1 MCEFPQPGAVVEVRS
16 ARWKVLSTDSLTG
29 YHQVNCRG
37 LSGMVRNKEAH
48 FIWQLEDKP
57 KILDPAKIE
66 LVPDES
72 RGLMDTKLHLEAA
85 FRRTPTTTRKPLT
98 LGKAA
103 IDNLEFQHVPVEMAL
118 SQERVRLLIADDVGL
133 GKTFEAGLVTAEL
146 VLRGRA
152 DRILVVTTRAML
164 NQFQKDFWTRFSIP
178 LSRLDSAAIHRMRN
192 RIPAHYNVFDQ
203 FNRAIISI
211 DTLKRDAQIRAA
223 IEASYWQ
230 LIIIDEAH
238 NTATRRSSTGTNS
251 QRAKLAKLLS
261 RRTDSLLLLT
271 ATPHDGSPES
281 FASLIEMLDPT
292 RVPDPK
298 NLRRKDIEDLVV
310 RRFRSSKGVADA
322 LDKAVP
328 ERKLMRRVFALS
340 SEEED
345 AYQSIAD
352 LRLDLDEDRP
362 RARAID
368 LFRTT
373 LAKAIFSS
381 PAACLA
387 TLEGRIKR
395 IDNDTARGTA
405 EDLIQLKNLVE
416 RVRKIDTSAFS
427 KYQNLLRLL
436 KEEMKWTGKKPRDRL
451 VIFSERIATAEWLA
465 ERLQQDIGLSKNQIA
480 RIDGGGVEAD
490 ERIQK
495 ALEDFGQKSSSLR
508 VLIAS
513 DMASEGLNLHYQC
526 HRLIHFDLPWSLLR
540 FQQRNG
546 RIDRYGQD
554 RSPEIIYFVAEST
567 HDRIRQMWVLEKLV
581 EKDAAAQQGVGDP
594 AVFLGTGDAKA
605 EEAEVA
611 EAVISGEGPEVF
623 EKQMDERAAKANT
636 GQSVDDMNRAIFGEY
651 ACTKK
656 WGGGQ
661 AFSGQN
667 GGGSQADAKPPRL
680 FQDTFSYAA
689 QIVERL
695 ATPRSG
701 EHNVFTETPDVDR
714 EERLIRMGIPDDM
727 RARDSFGFA
736 GRGAVDGRYMPPEAV
751 GAGDRIELTDK
762 AQVVSKSV
770 ENAKMHDQAWP
781 SVHFL
786 WDCHPILEW
795 FADRTSGFFPDHS
808 APVASLSGT
817 LDPGEVVVILHGA
830 ISNESGVPIVD
841 SWAAMVGV
849 NDAPLRMES
858 VHDFL
863 TRTRL
868 DRQTPSRGPV
878 GMESVESILPH
889 AVEEFQAHL
898 VALRRERKDAI
909 DSDLNVVLGRLDKLE
924 TEFMRQIQIEYGG
937 LSQERS
943 SVTLSER
950 RRVARR
956 EAKVQNIE
964 QQFEDWAEWH
974 QRTRHMVDDPHP
986 HVDVVAVFV
995 G

>member
-1 MCEFPQPGAVVEVRS
+1 MYEFPQPGAVVEVRS
-16 ARWKVLSTDSLTG
+16 ARWKVLSTNSLTG
-29 YHQVNCRG
+29 YYQVNCRG
-37 LSGMVRNKEAH
+37 LSGMVRNKDAH
-48 FIWQLEDKP
+48 FIWQLEDEP

-72 RGLMDTKLHLEAA
+72 PGLMDTKLHLEAA

-98 LGKAA
+98 LGNAA
-103 IDNLEFQHVPVEMAL
+103 IDNLKFQHVPVEMAL

-146 VLRGRA
+146 VMRGRA

-203 FNRAIISI
+203 FDRAIISI

-271 ATPHDGSPES
+271 ATPHDGSRES

-292 RVPDPK
+292 RVPDPN
-298 NLRRKDIEDLVV
+298 NLHREDIEDLVV

-328 ERKLMRRVFALS
+328 ERKLMRRDFALS
-340 SEEED
+340 PEEED

-352 LRLDLDEDRP
+352 LNLDLDEDRP

-395 IDNDTARGTA
+395 IENSPAHGTA
-405 EDLIQLKNLVE
+405 EDLIRLKCLAK
-416 RVRKIDTSAFS
+416 RVRKIDTNAFS

-465 ERLQQDIGLSKNQIA
+465 ERLQQDIGLSKAQIA

-554 RSPEIIYFVAEST
+554 RSPEIIYFVAKST
-567 HDRIRQMWVLEKLV
+567 HDKVRQMWVLEKLV

-594 AVFLGTGDAKA
+594 AVFLGTGDAEA
-605 EEAEVA
+605 EEAKVA
-611 EAVISGEGPEVF
+611 EAVMSGEGPEVF
-623 EKQMDERAAKANT
+623 ERQMDERAEQAKT
-636 GQSVDDMNRAIFGEY
+636 GQSVDDMSRAIFGEW
-651 ACTKK
+651 ACAKNS
-656 WGGGQ
+656 GGG
-661 AFSGQN
+661 
-667 GGGSQADAKPPRL
+667 R
-680 FQDTFSYAA
+680 
-689 QIVERL
+689 
-695 ATPRSG
+695 
-701 EHNVFTETPDVDR
+701 
-714 EERLIRMGIPDDM
+714 
-727 RARDSFGFA
+727 
-736 GRGAVDGRYMPPEAV
+736 
-751 GAGDRIELTDK
+751 
-762 AQVVSKSV
+762 
-770 ENAKMHDQAWP
+770 
-781 SVHFL
+781 HFL
-786 WDCHPILEW
+786 GKMAAESRQIRSRHDC
-795 FADRTSGFFPDHS
+795 FRTP
-808 APVASLSGT
+808 L
-817 LDPGEVVVILHGA
+817 
-830 ISNESGVPIVD
+830 
-841 SWAAMVGV
+841 AM
-849 NDAPLRMES
+849 PLR
-858 VHDFL
+858 
-863 TRTRL
+863 
-868 DRQTPSRGPV
+868 
-878 GMESVESILPH
+878 
-889 AVEEFQAHL
+889 
-898 VALRRERKDAI
+898 
-909 DSDLNVVLGRLDKLE
+909 
-924 TEFMRQIQIEYGG
+924 
-937 LSQERS
+937 
-943 SVTLSER
+943 
-950 RRVARR
+950 
-956 EAKVQNIE
+956 
-964 QQFEDWAEWH
+964 
-974 QRTRHMVDDPHP
+974 
-986 HVDVVAVFV
+986 
-995 G
+995 